1 MKPNRII
8 LISGSIALALAM
20 GSSAWATSVAAPSGP
35 DQNAT
40 APASP
45 SSKDKILLAAAEP
58 FENLTEMAFSSNWP
72 KIDHTINEAKRLAA
86 GAQAFLPQDAVAAMD
101 AHLTAMTAA
110 RQKKNR
116 ADMALSSIEVYRV
129 LVSSVSAGTKI
140 PVQVSLLDY
149 SGFRY
154 DADLKSSPIRWDDMS
169 EVMTFAHQQWAVISP
184 RLKGAPVAKRFEK
197 SLDGMDTAV
206 RQKDKSLAASSER
219 SESDLVDELENY
231 FTSH

>member
-1 MKPNRII
+1 MSERLYKTDYATPSQQILDRLSSDLNTSASAGSCAIKRSSIHLEYEMKPNRII

-169 EVMTFAHQQWAVISP
+169 
-184 RLKGAPVAKRFEK
+184 
-197 SLDGMDTAV
+197 
-206 RQKDKSLAASSER
+206 
-219 SESDLVDELENY
+219 
-231 FTSH
+231 